1 MWPWWRQERERRRSV
16 DAMVDADRD
25 MARRREV
32 EEPGAA
38 VAWTAVTI

>member
-1 MWPWWRQERERRRSV
+1 
-16 DAMVDADRD
+16 MVDADRD

-38 VAWTAVTI
+38 VAWTAVTIGEGSITAEGPGD